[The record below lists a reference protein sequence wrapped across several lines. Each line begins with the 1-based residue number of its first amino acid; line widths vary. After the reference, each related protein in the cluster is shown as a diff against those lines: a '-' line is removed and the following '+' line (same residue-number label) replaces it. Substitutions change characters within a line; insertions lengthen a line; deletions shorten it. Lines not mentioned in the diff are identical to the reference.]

1 MAVKEIGTRF
11 KLEGV
16 QKFKQEM
23 NNCAA
28 AVKVLNSEE
37 KLAEAQF
44 KATGNSEA
52 YAAEKTRILKEQMK
66 QQQAAVEAAEKAIKD
81 LSDQGMKP
89 NDRIMQQ
96 WQIRLSNAKTNLSN
110 MQTKLNAVE
119 KEFGEQKTAVKDTKD
134 ETEKYNTEMGKVA
147 QGVNLQ
153 NTITAIDNLKGHIEN
168 ITRKAVQAAKAV
180 WDMGADA
187 GKWADDIATAAAQA
201 GVDAETWQSWQYASR
216 FIDTSV
222 QDILKNQ
229 QDIDKKFKE
238 GEESSKTY
246 AEAMKEVGVSVRDA
260 SGNLRGSREMF
271 WDAIDALHDISDADE
286 QARKATLLFGN
297 DWRTLQPLIQ
307 AGSKAYKDMAQQGME
322 VAVVSNEQVA
332 ALGSVDDA
340 VQDMNARFD
349 KLKYESLAAMAPTF
363 ETVAQAMSTATTALN
378 EFISSEEGQKA
389 LEGLN
394 AALSGII
401 SSFLGEDGGKGTFQ
415 KIVEGA
421 SGAVEEFTKLLE
433 WISNNGEA
441 VKGIL
446 LGIAGTWGGLT
457 VFKEALLVMQLINQ
471 FGGSSLGKMLSGG
484 GNGNVPVSAETS
496 NTAVNSVNTTAAM
509 NDSGGAFG
517 RFTTK
522 IGAASVVALAVA
534 NYNNQKKTLDALA
547 QEQLDVSD
555 KIAQNQQQ
563 LREKGLA
570 IDATW
575 SEAVSRG
582 AAALESK
589 NIAPGIFGPTW
600 GENKP
605 ALREAVTY
613 WQDNLDAIQDF
624 LSSDTVKK
632 LRELSADDLIDM
644 GNTKTEGADVSNL
657 YAFVKSVSKEMASS
671 DGAAETAEEASARLE
686 TLKTDAES
694 AKTAVQ
700 ELYKE
705 LNEKYGVIQNGQ
717 TGQFELLNSDNS
729 ADANAGIKLLNEL
742 YTKAAELKTKYEEAG
757 KAVPQG
763 LAAGI
768 EEETSTAETAAQSLA
783 EKTVKVVSTKLLI
796 NSPSKVMEAM
806 GQNVAIGL
814 ANGINSRA
822 GVAVAAAQALANRVT
837 AIMRQAL
844 QINSP
849 SKVFEQL
856 GAYTGE
862 GFAIGIERS
871 IAQVDRA
878 AGRMLRAA
886 ASASRNAPA
895 GVSAPGWSNNPS
907 AGRTALSGAAG
918 AVPEKV
924 QVTVMVD
931 KDVLAETT
939 VPLVDAMMG
948 ARLNA
953 VRR

>member
-81 LSDQGMKP
+81 LTDQGMEP
-89 NDRIMQQ
+89 NNRIMQQ

-134 ETEKYNTEMGKVA
+134 ETEKYNDEMGKVA

-153 NTITAIDNLKGHIEN
+153 NTITAIDNLKGHIED
-168 ITRKAVQAAKAV
+168 ITKKAVQAAKAV

-187 GKWADDIATAAAQA
+187 GKWADDVATAAAQA

-246 AEAMKEVGVSVRDA
+246 AEAMRAVGVATHDA
-260 SGNLRGSREMF
+260 GGQLRGSREMF
-271 WDAIDALHDISDADE
+271 WDAIDALHNISDADE

-307 AGSKAYKDMAQQGME
+307 AGSKAYQDMAQQGRD

-363 ETVAQAMSTATTALN
+363 QTVAEAMSTATTALN

-394 AALSGII
+394 GALSGII
-401 SSFLGEDGGKGTFQ
+401 KSFLGEDNGKDTFES
-415 KIVEGA
+415 IVTGA
-421 SGAVEEFTKLLE
+421 KDAVTKLTDALD
-433 WISNNGEA
+433 WISQHGE
-441 VKGIL
+441 VVSGIIT
-446 LGIAGTWGGLT
+446 GMGAAWAGLT
-457 VFKEALLVMQLINQ
+457 VTKEVLLFMQLLKATPLSKLGALFGGGAAKAGADAASAAAPAVAAGAKAFLPAAMKVLGPVAAFAYGMKPAATADDDLDVMYDANGNPTRAFKEHRALEGKLNGQLMVLP
-471 FGGSSLGKMLSGG
+471 GSESEEQR
-484 GNGNVPVSAETS
+484 AE
-496 NTAVNSVNTTAAM
+496 
-509 NDSGGAFG
+509 
-517 RFTTK
+517 R
-522 IGAASVVALAVA
+522 
-534 NYNNQKKTLDALA
+534 QKK
-547 QEQLDVSD
+547 
-555 KIAQNQQQ
+555 N
-563 LREKGLA
+563 
-570 IDATW
+570 
-575 SEAVSRG
+575 
-582 AAALESK
+582 LE
-589 NIAPGIFGPTW
+589 
-600 GENKP
+600 
-605 ALREAVTY
+605 
-613 WQDNLDAIQDF
+613 
-624 LSSDTVKK
+624 
-632 LRELSADDLIDM
+632 ELKQKADD
-644 GNTKTEGADVSNL
+644 
-657 YAFVKSVSKEMASS
+657 
-671 DGAAETAEEASARLE
+671 
-686 TLKTDAES
+686 
-694 AKTAVQ
+694 AKTAARELFQ
-700 ELYKE
+700 ELSG
-705 LNEKYGVIQNGQ
+705 KYGVGQNGA
-717 TGQFELLNSDNS
+717 TGEWELVNSDNS
-729 ADANAGIKLLNEL
+729 QEAKDGIALLNQL
-742 YTKAAELKTKYEEAG
+742 YEAAEKAEKNYKSAALRAG
-757 KAVPQG
+757 DGMAEGLTEKEGEVQTAAQG
-763 LAAGI
+763 LADAGT
-768 EEETSTAETAAQSLA
+768 EA
-783 EKTVKVVSTKLLI
+783 VK
-796 NSPSKVMEAM
+796 NAWDEHSPSRVFSDLGAM
-806 GQNVAIGL
+806 ASVGL

-822 GVAVAAAQALANRVT
+822 GDAVRAAQALADRVT
-837 AIMRQAL
+837 AIMRSAL
-844 QINSP
+844 QIHSP
-849 SKVFEQL
+849 SAVFEEM
-856 GAYTGE
+856 GAFTGQ
-862 GFAIGIERS
+862 GFALGIERS
-871 IAQVDRA
+871 IVDVNRA
-878 AGRMLRAA
+878 AGRMVGAVSGAA
-886 ASASRNAPA
+886 RITPA
-895 GVSAPGWSNNPS
+895 GYSGGGWSVSSP
-907 AGRTALSGAAG
+907 AGRAGLSGAAG
-918 AVPEKV
+918 AFPEKV

-939 VPLVDAMMG
+939 VPLVDAKMG